1 MKEINVQIDKR
12 EHIIN
17 VAIELFS
24 TKGFEGTSIRELAAK
39 AGVNIAMV
47 NYYFGS
53 KDKLFEA
60 IIETKASFMKGK
72 LEELIANKTLSEIEK
87 IDIIIDSYVERLLSQ
102 PAYHRVI
109 HQELLI
115 NQRASMHHNITSIF
129 TQNMQ
134 MVKSIIETGIKKKV
148 FKKVDPE
155 LTMAS
160 IIGTINQ
167 VMLSKSM
174 CLMLIQK
181 SEDFDPYTNKTF
193 RKRLETHLKQM
204 IHSYLLNN

>member
-1 MKEINVQIDKR
+1 MKEINIQSDKK

-60 IIETKASFMKGK
+60 LIENKVAYMKGK
-72 LEELIANKTLSEIEK
+72 LEELVANKSLSEIEK
-87 IDIIIDSYVERLLSQ
+87 IDIIIESYVDRLLSQ

-109 HQELLI
+109 HQELLVR
-115 NQRASMHHNITSIF
+115 QRESMHHNITSIF
-129 TQNMQ
+129 NRNME
-134 MVKSIIETGIKKKV
+134 MVKSIIDAGIKKKV

-160 IIGTINQ
+160 IVGTINQ
-167 VMLSKSM
+167 VMLSKAM

-181 SEDFDPYTNKTF
+181 GEDFDPYTDKAF